1 MRVSPTSPTRGPWRS
16 TFALWG
22 CPRGRSRRSAT
33 RSPSSRLP
41 PTGTRRGRSSSGCC
55 RSEDGCCSGAQASAC
70 HDDESPL
77 RGGGRRRD
85 GRRVRVPAPPARGD
99 LPPRPAGRPDRS
111 AGRPGQPRRARR
123 QPEDERDRARGGARV
138 RDAHGIPPGPP
149 ALPRTR
155 PRARAGGAAAG
166 APACGRRDR
175 PARRVRACRSPRRRA
190 GRARPA
196 DRVHADR
203 RRARGRLRREP
214 LLPPRRRRGVRGR
227 RRGYPRRG
235 ADARRRALARV
246 RTRRAAAR
254 RRGARGRVGARARAR
269 SRRVRRDDHLRR
281 LAAGRHPDAAARDL
295 RAVRARP
302 RRRACDQRALH
313 RRRRGDPRRAQGLR
327 MASLRLDLAV
337 PTRSF
342 QLELALAVGRET
354 VALVGP
360 SGSGKTTV
368 LRAVAGLQRPS
379 RGTVECDGTVWFGD
393 GTNLRPEQ
401 RSVGFVFQEYALF
414 PHLSV
419 ERNVRFGGVAADG
432 LLDRLGIAHL
442 AKAKP
447 RELSGGE
454 RQRVALARALAR
466 QPSVLL
472 PDEPTAALDA
482 HTRSLVRAELHDVLR
497 ELRLPTLLVT
507 HDFEDAA
514 ALADR
519 VGVLVEGRLRQ
530 LGTPAELLGAPA
542 DPYVARLAGA
552 NVLAGDASPGPDGLT
567 AIRLDSGATVYSAE
581 AAVGRV
587 SVLVYPRDVALARE
601 APDDSALN
609 HIPDE
614 IISVTQLGNRARVR
628 LRTLT
633 AEVTTASAER
643 LRLAPGERVVASFK
657 ATQVRL
663 LSSG

>member
-1 MRVSPTSPTRGPWRS
+1 
-16 TFALWG
+16 
-22 CPRGRSRRSAT
+22 
-33 RSPSSRLP
+33 
-41 PTGTRRGRSSSGCC
+41 
-55 RSEDGCCSGAQASAC
+55 
-70 HDDESPL
+70 
-77 RGGGRRRD
+77 
-85 GRRVRVPAPPARGD
+85 
-99 LPPRPAGRPDRS
+99 
-111 AGRPGQPRRARR
+111 
-123 QPEDERDRARGGARV
+123 
-138 RDAHGIPPGPP
+138 
-149 ALPRTR
+149 
-155 PRARAGGAAAG
+155 
-166 APACGRRDR
+166 
-175 PARRVRACRSPRRRA
+175 
-190 GRARPA
+190 
-196 DRVHADR
+196 
-203 RRARGRLRREP
+203 
-214 LLPPRRRRGVRGR
+214 
-227 RRGYPRRG
+227 
-235 ADARRRALARV
+235 
-246 RTRRAAAR
+246 
-254 RRGARGRVGARARAR
+254 
-269 SRRVRRDDHLRR
+269 
-281 LAAGRHPDAAARDL
+281 
-295 RAVRARP
+295 
-302 RRRACDQRALH
+302 
-313 RRRRGDPRRAQGLR
+313 

-472 PDEPTAALDA
+472 LDEPTAALDA

-530 LGTPAELLGAPA
+530 LGTPGDLLGAPA

-567 AIRLDSGATVYSAE
+567 A
-581 AAVGRV
+581 
-587 SVLVYPRDVALARE
+587 VALAGGGTVYATDEAAGRVDVVLYPWEVTLARE
-601 APDDSALN
+601 PPRDSALN
-609 HIPDE
+609 QLRGE
-614 IISVTQLGNRARVR
+614 ILSILSLGNRARVR
-628 LRTLT
+628 LPLLT
-633 AEVTTASAER
+633 AEVTATSIDR
-643 LRLAPGERVVASFK
+643 LQLAPGQEIVATFK
-657 ATQVRL
+657 ATATRVL
-663 LSSG
+663 PS